1 MTEKTEKMVGK
12 MGPDPDFP
20 GKTSAN
26 TGAKKEK
33 SGSVPVFSDP
43 LQTLKQVFG
52 FETFLPGQEKVI
64 SAVLDGRS
72 ALAIFPTGQGKSL
85 CYQLPALHLPGL
97 TLVVSPLM
105 ALMKDQVDFLV
116 SKGVSA
122 ARLDS
127 SLSLDEINAIYE
139 QLHQN
144 TLKLLYV
151 APERFANERFVG
163 LVSRLQLSVM
173 VIDEAHCIS
182 EWGHNFRPDYLK
194 LAELTATF
202 DVPAV
207 LALTATATPKVAA
220 DIRQSFSIA
229 EQDAVQ
235 TGFYRPNLRLLFAPA
250 KDPDQALLQHID
262 ANQPGP
268 TIVYVTLQKT
278 AQQVAD
284 LLAQAGHQARAYHA
298 GLKNELRREVQD
310 WFMASD
316 TAIVVATIAFGMGID
331 KSNIRYV
338 YHYNLPKS
346 LENYAQEIGRAGR
359 DGNPST
365 CLVLGSAADL
375 LILENFVYGDTPEN
389 FGVRAF
395 VDFIMER
402 DEYFDCAV
410 YELGNRFDMRPL
422 VVKTLLTYLELE
434 GVIKS
439 TGPFYAAYKFKP
451 LKPSAEMLAR
461 FDADR
466 QAFLRSLFS
475 CAVKKKVWFTIDLDE
490 AVEKTG
496 SPRKRIITALDYMEQ
511 SGDLVLEVTGARLG
525 FRRVALDT
533 FDPEIVKENKEKL
546 KEKLVARFGHR
557 EQSDLSRLQLVLD
570 LVNHEGCKTRFLLN
584 YFGEDLESDC
594 GHCSFCLNG
603 KNEVVCRRASGP
615 DMMDDALVVDL
626 RQLCMDHP
634 KALATSRQ
642 QARFLCGLSSP
653 RLIRAKLLRH
663 PLYGRT
669 EKTGF
674 AEIMAWA
681 EKNI

>member
-1 MTEKTEKMVGK
+1 MTVS
-12 MGPDPDFP
+12 D
-20 GKTSAN
+20 
-26 TGAKKEK
+26 
-33 SGSVPVFSDP
+33 DP

-52 FETFLPGQEKVI
+52 FEAFLPGQEAVI
-64 SAVLDGRS
+64 TAVLAGRS
-72 ALAIFPTGQGKSL
+72 ALAVFPTGQGKSL

-116 SKGVSA
+116 SRGVSA

-127 SLSLDEINAIYE
+127 SLSLDEVNAIYE
-139 QLHQN
+139 QLHRN
-144 TLKLLYV
+144 ELKLLYV

-163 LVSRLQLSVM
+163 LVARLQLSVM

-194 LAELTATF
+194 LAELIATLG
-202 DVPAV
+202 VPSV
-207 LALTATATPKVAA
+207 LALTATATPRVSA
-220 DIRQSFSIA
+220 DICRSFSIR
-229 EQDAVQ
+229 EEDAVQ
-235 TGFYRPNLRLLFAPA
+235 TGFYRSNLQLVFAPA
-250 KDPDQALLQHID
+250 KDPDQDLVRTID

-278 AQQVAD
+278 AGQVAD
-284 LLAQAGHQARAYHA
+284 LLARAGYQARAYHA
-298 GLKNELRREVQD
+298 GLKNELRQEVQD

-365 CLVLGSAADL
+365 CIMLGGGADL
-375 LILENFVYGDTPEN
+375 LVLENFVYGDTPED
-389 FGVRAF
+389 FFVRDF
-395 VDFIMER
+395 VDYILER

-451 LKPSAEMLAR
+451 LRTSAEILAR
-461 FDADR
+461 FDAER
-466 QAFLRSLFS
+466 QDFLRSLLS
-475 CAVKKKVWFTIDLDE
+475 CAVKKKIWFTIDLEE
-490 AVEKTG
+490 AVRKTG
-496 SPRKRIITALDYMEQ
+496 SPRKRIITALDYLEQ

-525 FRRVALDT
+525 FRRLNRDQ
-533 FDPEIVKENKEKL
+533 FDPELL
-546 KEKLVARFGHR
+546 KEKLVARFDHR

-584 YFGEDLESDC
+584 YFGEDLEADC
-594 GHCSFCLNG
+594 GHCSFCLDG
-603 KNEVVCRRASGP
+603 ANEVVQREAAGAGLP
-615 DMMDDALVVDL
+615 GDDLAENL
-626 RQLCMDHP
+626 RQLRLEHAE
-634 KALATSRQ
+634 ALATPRQ

-653 RLIRAKLLRH
+653 RLIREKLLRH

-674 AEIMAWA
+674 TEIMAWV
-681 EKNI
+681 EKNISNGSVL